1 MVMRHTGSQ
10 GGFTLLEVLAA
21 LSVLALAF
29 VVLLQTDGLNATR
42 TLHAER
48 VQGALQLAGD
58 KMEEVF
64 VSGSQDMY
72 SDEGQ
77 MEDGI
82 YSWERVVSDTQFE
95 GLKEIRLTV
104 TWKEGEREENYVVL
118 AYLPQ

>member
-64 VSGSQDMY
+64 VSGSQDMS